1 MRFHIVL
8 PALLIA
14 GIFIPAEV
22 DARPDTRSM
31 TCKKLQAFVESKGE
45 VVMNTGPRTYKKFV
59 YHRGFCSYNQNLRS
73 AWVQAKDG
81 ECALRECGGRRT
93 GKNSD

>member
-1 MRFHIVL
+1 MRVQIVL
-8 PALLIA
+8 PAILTV

-22 DARPDTRSM
+22 NARPDTRSM
-31 TCKKLQAFVESKGE
+31 TCKKFQAFVEQKGE

-59 YHRGFCSYNQNLRS
+59 HHRGFCSYNQNVS
-73 AWVQAKDG
+73 TAWVKAKDG
-81 ECALRECGGRRT
+81 ECRLGECRGRRT